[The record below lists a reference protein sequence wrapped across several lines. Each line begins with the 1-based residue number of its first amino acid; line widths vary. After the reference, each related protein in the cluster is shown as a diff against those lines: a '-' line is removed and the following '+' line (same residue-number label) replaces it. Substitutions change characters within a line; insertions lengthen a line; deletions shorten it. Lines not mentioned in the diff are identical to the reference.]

1 MVTVVC
7 VESAN
12 VYKGHIVII
21 EIRYFL
27 RADLSTLLYK
37 LFVLNIM

>member
-12 VYKGHIVII
+12 VYNDHIVII
-21 EIRYFL
+21 EKRYFI
-27 RADLSTLLYK
+27 RADLSTLFYK